1 MSYKVEFITRL
12 FQKTSSKAIEHYC
25 LTRLWH
31 KLDNDEIKIV
41 PQQYV
46 NRHSDKYALTDVYFP
61 QFNIHVEVNEP
72 AHYSS
77 AERIESDALR
87 KKEIESNTGH
97 KLYVIDCQKE
107 LKEIH
112 NQIDNIVSIITR
124 ALEAQQKN
132 GTFKPWQPDAERDP
146 EFWKLKQT
154 ISTTDE
160 ISLPNIEAICT
171 LFDAEFNKTKRGF
184 LRLGGLPH
192 PKNHEYLL
200 WWPSDKARQG
210 WQNQISTDEEEITE
224 THADATKKAHHY
236 KAHLNTGQ
244 KRIVFFHHKDVLGLT
259 SYKFKGV
266 YAYDSQKSNA
276 NVGTV
281 WKRICKTMNVNL
293 TGI

>member
-1 MSYKVEFITRL
+1 MFFPSTFYPFL
-12 FQKTSSKAIEHYC
+12 
-25 LTRLWH
+25 
-31 KLDNDEIKIV
+31 
-41 PQQYV
+41 
-46 NRHSDKYALTDVYFP
+46 YFENGI
-61 QFNIHVEVNEP
+61 F
-72 AHYSS
+72 AF
-77 AERIESDALR
+77 
-87 KKEIESNTGH
+87 
-97 KLYVIDCQKE
+97 
-107 LKEIH
+107 
-112 NQIDNIVSIITR
+112 R
-124 ALEAQQKN
+124 ALKSSCFDDTN
-132 GTFKPWQPDAERDP
+132 
-146 EFWKLKQT
+146 
-154 ISTTDE
+154 
-160 ISLPNIEAICT
+160 T
-171 LFDAEFNKTKRGF
+171 LNKTKRGF